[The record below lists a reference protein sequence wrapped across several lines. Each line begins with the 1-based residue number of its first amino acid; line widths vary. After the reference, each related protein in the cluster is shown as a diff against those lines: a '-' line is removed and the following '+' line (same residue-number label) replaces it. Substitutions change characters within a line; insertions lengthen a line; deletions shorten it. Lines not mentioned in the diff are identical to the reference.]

1 VAKDWL
7 ISLKDLSIL
16 PVKAIFPHESAMSQN
31 PKNYDQALFESLQS
45 SELFATYQN
54 AFCTATGLPLRL
66 VGADVSEWCLDN
78 TKQNRSPFCETL
90 NLCKSACSAC
100 IDTNQR
106 LMKESALHGPTSCH
120 CFAGLA
126 ATAVPVRCSSRL
138 IGFLKTGQ
146 VFTRVPTPNIFQ
158 QVSKSL
164 SRQGL
169 PLEEIKKLRAAYEQ
183 TRKVE
188 PERYQSMVTLLA
200 TFAEQ
205 LGQQAEKLIVVRE
218 GGEPAAITK
227 AREFINQNL
236 SEPLPLSLVARHA
249 GLSESHFCRIFREG
263 TGLTLTDYI
272 NRRRIQWAKRELLK
286 SETRISEIAFLIGYQ
301 SLSQFN
307 RSFSRV
313 TGRSPSRFRSEELR
327 RLAS

>member
-1 VAKDWL
+1 MTQVPQD
-7 ISLKDLSIL
+7 
-16 PVKAIFPHESAMSQN
+16 
-31 PKNYDQALFESLQS
+31 YDHALFERLQS

-54 AFCTATGLPLRL
+54 AFRTATGLPLRL
-66 VGADVSEWCLDN
+66 VGADVAEWCLDDS
-78 TKQNRSPFCETL
+78 KENRSQFCETL
-90 NLCKSACSAC
+90 NLCKSACAAC

-106 LMKESALHGPTSCH
+106 LMQEAALHGPSSCH

-146 VFTRVPTPNIFQ
+146 VFTQVPSPNIFK
-158 QVSKSL
+158 QVAKAL
-164 SRQGL
+164 ARQGL
-169 PLEEIKKLRAAYEQ
+169 ASDEVEKLRDAYQQ
-183 TRKVE
+183 TRFVE

-200 TFAEQ
+200 TFADQ
-205 LGQQAEKLIVVRE
+205 LGQQAEKLVVVQE

-227 AREFINQNL
+227 ARAFIEQNL
-236 SEPLPLSLVARHA
+236 SEPLPLPLVARHA

-313 TGRSPSRFRSEELR
+313 TGRSPSRFRSEELTS
-327 RLAS
+327 LAS

>member
-1 VAKDWL
+1 
-7 ISLKDLSIL
+7 
-16 PVKAIFPHESAMSQN
+16 MSQD
-31 PKNYDQALFESLQS
+31 PKDYDHALFESLQN

-66 VGADVSEWCLDN
+66 VGADVSEWCLDDA
-78 TKQNRSPFCETL
+78 KQNRNEFCEVL
-90 NLCKSACSAC
+90 NVCKSACSAC
-100 IDTNQR
+100 IVTNQR
-106 LMKESALHGPTSCH
+106 LMEESALQGPTSCH
-120 CFAGLA
+120 CFAGLT

-146 VFTRVPTPNIFQ
+146 VFTQVPAPNIFK
-158 QVSKSL
+158 QVSKTL
-164 SRQGL
+164 ARQGL
-169 PLEEIKKLRAAYEQ
+169 NAEEVEKLRTAYEQ
-183 TRKVE
+183 TRLIE

-200 TFAEQ
+200 TFADQ
-205 LGQQAEKLIVVRE
+205 LGQQAEKLVVVRE

-227 AREFINQNL
+227 ARAFINQNL

-313 TGRSPSRFRSEELR
+313 TGRSPSRFRSEELTS
-327 RLAS
+327 LAS